1 MADRTGELVGE
12 VARELDARRLTL
24 AVAESCT
31 GGSLA
36 AAITDLAGVSS
47 FFLGGVVSYANE
59 VKMALLD
66 VPEATLHDVGAVSE
80 PIARAMAE
88 GVRKRLSADIGVG
101 ITGVAG
107 PGGGTVEKPVGL
119 VFIGVAAPGGTEV
132 RRDVW
137 PGTRGEIRSAA
148 VQAALEMIQRAA
160 QQAES
165 ASTGDR

>member
-1 MADRTGELVGE
+1 MADRTAELVEE
-12 VARELDARRLTL
+12 VARELGARRLTL

-36 AAITDLAGVSS
+36 AAITDLPGVSS

-66 VPEATLHDVGAVSE
+66 VPEATLRDVGAVSE
-80 PIARAMAE
+80 PTARAMAE

-107 PGGGTVEKPVGL
+107 PGGGTAEKPVGL
-119 VFIGVAAPGGTEV
+119 VFIGIAAPKWAEV

-137 PGTRGEIRSAA
+137 PGTREEIRRAA
-148 VQAALEMIQRAA
+148 VDSALEMIRRAA
-160 QQAES
+160 QRGES
-165 ASTGDR
+165 TSI